1 MKLFDLSLKER
12 HFLHRLVLWHLGYVF
27 LILIFFSIIYYFGYF
42 KSSAWL
48 HESTIFTYWSPTATL
63 IFVFVSPWRPSWRR
77 AITGTFER
85 LEGEKIFCLMAA
97 LVFFFG
103 FYLYSLLLWGLG
115 ALLPSLFY
123 M

>member
-1 MKLFDLSLKER
+1 MKLFDLSLEESR
-12 HFLHRLVLWHLGYVF
+12 SLRSLVFWHLGYLS
-27 LILIFFSIIYYFGYF
+27 LILIFFSIIYYFRYF
-42 KSSAWL
+42 KSSVWL
-48 HESTIFTYWSPTATL
+48 HESVIFTYWSPAATL
-63 IFVFVSPWRPSWRR
+63 VFVLVSPWRPSWRR
-77 AITGTFER
+77 ALTETFER
-85 LEGEKIFCLMAA
+85 LEGEKVFCLMAT

>member
-1 MKLFDLSLKER
+1 MKLFDLTQEEKHSLR
-12 HFLHRLVLWHLGYVF
+12 RLTIWHLGYLS
-27 LILIFFSIIYYFGYF
+27 LILIFFSVIYYFRYF
-42 KSSAWL
+42 KSSVWL
-48 HESTIFTYWSPTATL
+48 NESAIFTYWSPAATL
-63 IFVFVSPWRPSWRR
+63 VFILVSPWRLSWRR
-77 AITGTFER
+77 ALTGTFER

-97 LVFFFG
+97 LVFSFG

>member
-1 MKLFDLSLKER
+1 MKLFDLNLKER
-12 HFLHRLVLWHLGYVF
+12 RSLRRLIFWHLGYLS

-42 KSSAWL
+42 KSSDWL
-48 HESTIFTYWSPTATL
+48 HESAIFTYWSPAATL
-63 IFVFVSPWRPSWRR
+63 IFVLASPWRSSWRR
-77 AITGTFER
+77 ALTGTFER
-85 LEGEKIFCLMAA
+85 LEGEKVFCLMAV

>member
-1 MKLFDLSLKER
+1 MKLFALTHKEMVSLR
-12 HFLHRLVLWHLGYVF
+12 SLISWHLGYLA
-27 LILIFFSIIYYFGYF
+27 LILLFFSIIYYFRYF

-48 HESTIFTYWSPTATL
+48 TESNIFTYWSPTATL
-63 IFVFVSPWRPSWRR
+63 VFILVSPWRASWRR
-77 AITGTFER
+77 ALTETFER
-85 LEGEKIFCLMAA
+85 LEGEKVFCLMAA
-97 LVFFFG
+97 VIFFFG